1 MVRAIAKTFARLV
14 GLASLLYSGTVFF
27 GGIVGVASDAAT
39 DTPWLLVALACVS
52 LTGIA
57 GSVVFLLGL
66 DGPER
71 FRTRRHRLLGWAGM
85 MLCALMPTSV
95 LYLIAPLVLAGSATL
110 FIESG
115 PSARQRGRHRHT
127 TRSA

>member
-27 GGIVGVASDAAT
+27 GGIVGVAGDAAT

-57 GSVVFLLGL
+57 GSVLFLLGL
-66 DGPER
+66 DGPQQ
-71 FRTRRHRLLGWAGM
+71 FRTRRRRVLGWAGM
-85 MLCALMPTSV
+85 MLCALMPTSL
-95 LYLIAPLVLAGSATL
+95 LYLIAPLVLAGALTL
-110 FIESG
+110 LIEPG
-115 PSARQRGRHRHT
+115 AGTRRRGRHRAT
-127 TRSA
+127 TSA